1 MGNLFS
7 NTDYSLAELDELK
20 STIGKSNHP
29 IFDSEY
35 HPSPLNGLFTENSL
49 LTVLM
54 DKVKIV
60 NDDKELL
67 NRFLVEIHNH
77 LKTNYNEKISFKDNV
92 ESAELV
98 LSNINGITDFTE
110 DHLSVLDTITDKK
123 NELEKIKN
131 INTVSCVYKFPEDT
145 VFMYDRVQSVSLDK
159 VKVGVKS
166 GNFTLYSPDTSPEET
181 DHIKIHWWIYE
192 LDGGEVYVIPTS
204 IEGVRFENN
213 RVIEYSEI
221 HLQLLEEASEFMK
234 EKNDRSMKS
243 KLDQYKK
250 WQDEIKKTGKVY
262 AIVGGSQIGDMDYLT
277 DFFEKIQLV

>member
-7 NTDYSLAELDELK
+7 NTNYSLAELDELK
-20 STIGKSNHP
+20 TTIGKANQP
-29 IFDSEY
+29 IYDTEY
-35 HPSPLNGLFTENSL
+35 NPSPLNGLFTENSI

-77 LKTNYNEKISFKDNV
+77 LKSNYNEKISFKDNV
-92 ESAELV
+92 ENAELV
-98 LSNINGITDFTE
+98 ISNINGITDFSD

-123 NELEKIKN
+123 NELDKIKN

-145 VFMYDRVQSVSLDK
+145 VLMYDRLQNVSIDK
-159 VKVGVKS
+159 VKVGVKN
-166 GNFTLYSPDTSPEET
+166 GNLTLYSPDTKPEET

-192 LDGGEVYVIPTS
+192 LDEDEVYVIPTS
-204 IEGVRFENN
+204 IEGVRLENN
-213 RVIEYSEI
+213 KVKEYKENN
-221 HLQLLEEASEFMK
+221 LQLLERASEFMK
-234 EKNDRSMKS
+234 ENNDRSMKS

-250 WQDEIKKTGKVY
+250 WQEEIKKTGKVE

-277 DFFEKIQLV
+277 DFFEKLELV

>member
-7 NTDYSLAELDELK
+7 NANYSLAELDELK
-20 STIGKSNHP
+20 TTVGKSNHP
-29 IFDSEY
+29 TFDSEY
-35 HPSPLNGLFTENSL
+35 HPAPLSGLFTENSL

-54 DKVKIV
+54 DKVKILI
-60 NDDKELL
+60 DDKEIL

-110 DHLSVLDTITDKK
+110 NHLSVLDTITDKK

-166 GNFTLYSPDTSPEET
+166 GNFTLYSPDTEPEET

-192 LDGGEVYVIPTS
+192 LDDGEVYVIPTS

-213 RVIEYSEI
+213 RVIEYSEN
-221 HLQLLEEASEFMK
+221 HLQLLDEASEFMK

-250 WQDEIKKTGKVY
+250 WQEEIKKIGKVDV
-262 AIVGGSQIGDMDYLT
+262 IVGGSQIGDMDSLT
-277 DFFEKIQLV
+277 DFFEKLELV